1 MNNFLVKYQNMMGK
15 INYAIF
21 LATVVLL
28 PLPQV
33 FARYAWIAWLI
44 TWILEMRFLK
54 KENINPWKKMLP
66 FLLFGAWYIWKLI
79 SGLWSK
85 DLEAYHWFVERYMTF
100 GLLIPVG
107 IWGVN
112 SQYNWKQIC
121 RALVIGCIISAFF
134 YPITLYWINHANI
147 PLEEFGELPRQEFSL
162 TFFTE
167 TISYIK
173 HRLFL
178 CSIMMTGIMAILYI
192 RQDICDK
199 YGRKLGWTMICLG
212 IFIMSLL
219 ILATG
224 SRASILSGAG
234 LITIALLYKLPIRKI
249 RYQIA
254 FIVFAAA
261 IGCFALAQHPRM
273 NEENLKQELRTNVIS
288 KEKNPRLNIWRIALE
303 NRSEYSAYGIGA
315 GQSFGYLQ
323 LKYREHQIY
332 HYRQL
337 NAHNQYLEEW
347 IEIGIP
353 GMIFFILAWMSILY
367 CATDKGRKTATLLVT
382 LYGLNMLTDCMFGR
396 FDGIALWATFMILIL
411 LQSDTQ
417 CHQQASGDAQ

>member
-1 MNNFLVKYQNMMGK
+1 MQNLLPSREIVYDIKKDVEYSMSFLFRIVVVF
-15 INYAIF
+15 YAIGRLVLVTGVVVVVVMASAVGAGVVVAVRLVLCKLL
-21 LATVVLL
+21 LAHVLEDL
-28 PLPQV
+28 NLQ
-33 FARYAWIAWLI
+33 
-44 TWILEMRFLK
+44 ILKCRK
-54 KENINPWKKMLP
+54 KTL
-66 FLLFGAWYIWKLI
+66 
-79 SGLWSK
+79 
-85 DLEAYHWFVERYMTF
+85 
-100 GLLIPVG
+100 
-107 IWGVN
+107 WGVLCCVVSYGYGLGCN
-112 SQYNWKQIC
+112 V
-121 RALVIGCIISAFF
+121 ALNALYALAVEVVVNLLCA
-134 YPITLYWINHANI
+134 TL
-147 PLEEFGELPRQEFSL
+147 
-162 TFFTE
+162 TV
-167 TISYIK
+167 
-173 HRLFL
+173 
-178 CSIMMTGIMAILYI
+178 
-192 RQDICDK
+192 DICDK
-199 YGRKLGWTMICLG
+199 YGPKLGWIMICLG
-212 IFIMSLL
+212 IIIMSLL

-224 SRASILSGAG
+224 SRASILSGVG
-234 LITIALLYKLPIRKI
+234 LITVALLYKLPIRKI

-261 IGCFALAQHPRM
+261 IGFFALAQHPRM
-273 NEENLKQELRTNVIS
+273 SEVNLKQELRTNVIS
-288 KEKNPRLNIWRIALE
+288 KEQNPRLNIWRIALE